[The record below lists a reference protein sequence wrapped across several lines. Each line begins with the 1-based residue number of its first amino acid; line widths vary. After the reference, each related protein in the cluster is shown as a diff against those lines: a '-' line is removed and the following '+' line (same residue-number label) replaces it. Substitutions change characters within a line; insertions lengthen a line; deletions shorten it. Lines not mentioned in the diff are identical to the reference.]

1 MRTFGYFLVTR
12 HLMQDQ
18 LHGPYSPYGFQPGT
32 EDADPAD
39 QTPIPTAVVVAMLA
53 ICIAVVVAIA
63 ILSPGPTD
71 PSTSASSQAATSSFT
86 R

>member
-1 MRTFGYFLVTR
+1 MFRPTDRDTIDPGATGATILRWVVLATAIVGLV
-12 HLMQDQ
+12 M
-18 LHGPYSPYGFQPGT
+18 
-32 EDADPAD
+32 
-39 QTPIPTAVVVAMLA
+39 
-53 ICIAVVVAIA
+53 IAVVVAIA

>member
-1 MRTFGYFLVTR
+1 MRTYGYFLVTR

-18 LHGPYSPYGFQPGT
+18 LHGPYSPYGFPPGS
-32 EDADPAD
+32 EGADPAE

-53 ICIAVVVAIA
+53 ICVAVVVAIA
-63 ILSPGPTD
+63 IVSPGPAD